1 MKGNA
6 VIKISIEDFEQ
17 IKGKKLYI
25 KDGSKVIK
33 EITVDNQTIS
43 IKDLPAGIYTIQL
56 PSTKSEAYEYSY
68 EYLVIQENANTEKN
82 VQYEKINTNVLASD
96 TKVRLTGLG
105 NSEFANITMDMENK
119 TIRVKGNNQQPHS
132 YFTDEYSN
140 IQILDENDNKIY
152 EKSFIG
158 NVNTPCDDT
167 LNIEYGYKITLKH
180 REPTRLV
187 FQSQMLNE
195 KEEYSNTTTEPTS
208 YIITKYGLQKE
219 GTSDE
224 EQYQIYKRK
233 IDKYITKIKSMIPDT
248 KMKDGNTY
256 FIQRNK
262 LLSVILELNE
272 TDKTQYLEENKILL
286 FGNIETPKDDK
297 KDDSKND
304 VTKLTLTSEKYK
316 INDKYIYRVQK
327 ETKYSDYIKN
337 IKTNG
342 KVTIFKEDGTVLKSE
357 EFVGTG
363 MKMTVELQN
372 EKKEIKIAVAGDLDG
387 NGKVTATDLSTLNK
401 AILKTV
407 TLEGE
412 YKLAGDLD
420 ESGRITATDLSTI
433 NQMVLKII

>member
-1 MKGNA
+1 
-6 VIKISIEDFEQ
+6 
-17 IKGKKLYI
+17 
-25 KDGSKVIK
+25 
-33 EITVDNQTIS
+33 
-43 IKDLPAGIYTIQL
+43 
-56 PSTKSEAYEYSY
+56 
-68 EYLVIQENANTEKN
+68 
-82 VQYEKINTNVLASD
+82 
-96 TKVRLTGLG
+96 
-105 NSEFANITMDMENK
+105 
-119 TIRVKGNNQQPHS
+119 
-132 YFTDEYSN
+132 
-140 IQILDENDNKIY
+140 
-152 EKSFIG
+152 
-158 NVNTPCDDT
+158 
-167 LNIEYGYKITLKH
+167 
-180 REPTRLV
+180 
-187 FQSQMLNE
+187 
-195 KEEYSNTTTEPTS
+195 
-208 YIITKYGLQKE
+208 
-219 GTSDE
+219 
-224 EQYQIYKRK
+224 
-233 IDKYITKIKSMIPDT
+233 MIPDT

>member
-1 MKGNA
+1 
-6 VIKISIEDFEQ
+6 
-17 IKGKKLYI
+17 
-25 KDGSKVIK
+25 
-33 EITVDNQTIS
+33 
-43 IKDLPAGIYTIQL
+43 
-56 PSTKSEAYEYSY
+56 
-68 EYLVIQENANTEKN
+68 
-82 VQYEKINTNVLASD
+82 
-96 TKVRLTGLG
+96 
-105 NSEFANITMDMENK
+105 
-119 TIRVKGNNQQPHS
+119 
-132 YFTDEYSN
+132 
-140 IQILDENDNKIY
+140 
-152 EKSFIG
+152 
-158 NVNTPCDDT
+158 
-167 LNIEYGYKITLKH
+167 
-180 REPTRLV
+180 
-187 FQSQMLNE
+187 
-195 KEEYSNTTTEPTS
+195 
-208 YIITKYGLQKE
+208 
-219 GTSDE
+219 
-224 EQYQIYKRK
+224 
-233 IDKYITKIKSMIPDT
+233 MIPDT

-262 LLSVILELNE
+262 LLSAILELNE

-286 FGNIETPKDDK
+286 FGNIETPKDDNKDDDK
-297 KDDSKND
+297 KDDVSKDDNKEDNKKDDNSKDNSKND

-342 KVTIFKEDGTVLKSE
+342 KVTIFKEDGTVLKAE
-357 EFVGTG
+357 EYVGTG

>member
-1 MKGNA
+1 
-6 VIKISIEDFEQ
+6 
-17 IKGKKLYI
+17 
-25 KDGSKVIK
+25 
-33 EITVDNQTIS
+33 
-43 IKDLPAGIYTIQL
+43 
-56 PSTKSEAYEYSY
+56 
-68 EYLVIQENANTEKN
+68 
-82 VQYEKINTNVLASD
+82 
-96 TKVRLTGLG
+96 
-105 NSEFANITMDMENK
+105 
-119 TIRVKGNNQQPHS
+119 
-132 YFTDEYSN
+132 
-140 IQILDENDNKIY
+140 
-152 EKSFIG
+152 
-158 NVNTPCDDT
+158 
-167 LNIEYGYKITLKH
+167 
-180 REPTRLV
+180 
-187 FQSQMLNE
+187 MLNE

-262 LLSVILELNE
+262 ILSAILELNE
-272 TDKTQYLEENKILL
+272 TDKTQYLEENKMLL

-304 VTKLTLTSEKYK
+304 GTKLTLTSEKYK

-357 EFVGTG
+357 EYVGTG
-363 MKMTVELQN
+363 MKMTIELQN
-372 EKKEIKIAVAGDLDG
+372 EKKEIKIAVVGDLDG